1 MRKTSETAPAISRA
15 STSEPADGGQAG
27 QAPATGRVTA
37 GAERYEPTLDEEL
50 AQLFCGGVDL
60 AKVQGAVKVMHNAL
74 IAHDEAMTVQ
84 TVAYSAA
91 ALLANA
97 LLTRGELSEAFRV
110 KILGGFGDVAGSMLR
125 AGLASQRAAL
135 AGHVANE
142 TVGIREKP
150 AVAPRAPAETHPLD
164 DIFTTLT
171 DPDDDIY
178 SLEQFQSMVDDGAV
192 TDEDG
197 GGRLAIKDEP
207 DSYYYAPD
215 AKVIPSKF
223 KGMSKEGATHVVWY
237 NK

>member
-15 STSEPADGGQAG
+15 STSEPASGGP
-27 QAPATGRVTA
+27 APATGRVAA
-37 GAERYEPTLDEEL
+37 GSERYEPTLDEEL

-135 AGHVANE
+135 GAGSHAANE
-142 TVGIREKP
+142 TVGVREKP
-150 AVAPRAPAETHPLD
+150 AVAPRAPAEDHPLD
-164 DIFTTLT
+164 DVFTTLVDADEHVYT
-171 DPDDDIY
+171 
-178 SLEQFQSMVDDGAV
+178 LEEFQAEVDDRAL

-197 GGRLAIKDEP
+197 EGRFAIKSEP
-207 DSYYYAPD
+207 DSYYQNPNSR
-215 AKVIPSKF
+215 VTPSKF
-223 KGMSKEGATHVVWY
+223 HGTGERGATHVVWY
-237 NK
+237 AR